1 MITNIDAGIAVRGSP
16 SQAKFS
22 NPLKPSLVRMALRR
36 PADGSYTWAQMRPMT
51 MAGTVNGK
59 NDTTR

>member
-1 MITNIDAGIAVRGSP
+1 MITNMDTGIAVRASP

-22 NPLKPSLVRMALRR
+22 NPLRPILVRKALRM
-36 PADGSYTWAQMRPMT
+36 PAEGSYTCAQMRPMT
-51 MAGTVNGK
+51 MAGTVYGK